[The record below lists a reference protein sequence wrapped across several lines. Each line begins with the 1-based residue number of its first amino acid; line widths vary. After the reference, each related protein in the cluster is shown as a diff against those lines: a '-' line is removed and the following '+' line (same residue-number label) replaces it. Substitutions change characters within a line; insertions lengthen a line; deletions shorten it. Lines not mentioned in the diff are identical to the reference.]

1 MYKVIKFF
9 RDLQDNNHAYKVGDI
24 FPHKGMEV
32 SEDRLLELSTDKNRR
47 QMPLIKKVEIVENE
61 AGETME
67 EVKAK
72 EPVENRAEVAQEE
85 PVEGFMNPPEEA
97 DETPEKEP
105 VEDSENKEDAPKPK
119 KKRGRPRNDAE

>member
-24 FPHKGMEV
+24 FPHEGMEV
-32 SEDRLLELSTDKNRR
+32 SEDRLLELSTDANRR
-47 QMPLIKKVEIVENE
+47 HMPLIEKVEEPKKV
-61 AGETME
+61 
-67 EVKAK
+67 
-72 EPVENRAEVAQEE
+72 EE

-97 DETPEKEP
+97 DETPEEKP
-105 VEDSENKEDAPKPK
+105 VDDSEDKEDAPKPK

>member
-47 QMPLIKKVEIVENE
+47 QMPLIEKVEV
-61 AGETME
+61 E
-67 EVKAK
+67 EVEL

-85 PVEGFMNPPEEA
+85 PVEGFMNPPEDA
-97 DETPEKEP
+97 DETPEVEL